1 MRLPAAEV
9 VADQLVQEVEK
20 PRAQTEDDVG
30 EDVEHHLLENTGSVL
45 FVKEREQMHLEKVF
59 LVNWKTLQTIR
70 HHDKQDGGSAV
81 DQKYPNEEKLPGST
95 TLINNEQ
102 TNTLMQGVP
111 L

>member
-45 FVKEREQMHLEKVF
+45 FVKERE
-59 LVNWKTLQTIR
+59 
-70 HHDKQDGGSAV
+70 
-81 DQKYPNEEKLPGST
+81 
-95 TLINNEQ
+95 
-102 TNTLMQGVP
+102 
-111 L
+111 